1 MGWGKWDGI
10 GKDGI
15 RVDWQDEMGEDDFG
29 WDWIQSENT
38 IFTEQCKLKS
48 MNKTNE

>member
-10 GKDGI
+10 RKDGM
-15 RVDWQDEMGEDDFG
+15 RWDEMGEDDFG